1 MMPWLLAIL
10 LNSSLGLALGE
21 PDCRETPETAE
32 RLAVLETKMMALEEE
47 NKYLRTK
54 SLKTCEDLRTSPY
67 NETGFYSLDPDGS
80 GRPVNFYCDM
90 DKGVTEVRISERSL
104 ICVDGKDSRLLH

>member
-1 MMPWLLAIL
+1 MLASEIL
-10 LNSSLGLALGE
+10 TSICATLGLALEE
-21 PDCRETPETAE
+21 PAQLLSDPSE

-67 NETGFYSLDPDGS
+67 NETGFYSLD
-80 GRPVNFYCDM
+80 
-90 DKGVTEVRISERSL
+90 RSPP
-104 ICVDGKDSRLLH
+104 GANTYFHFS

>member
-1 MMPWLLAIL
+1 MLGMLASEIL
-10 LNSSLGLALGE
+10 TSFCATLGLALGE
-21 PDCRETPETAE
+21 PAQLLSDPSE

-80 GRPVNFYCDM
+80 GRPVDFYCDM
-90 DKGVTEVRISERSL
+90 DKGFTEVGVE
-104 ICVDGKDSRLLH
+104 K